1 MSNVLLCFERYK
13 EGRRVA
19 MRLQRFCIDM
29 VLERNGTV
37 RGAAAAFS
45 GATTEARSEPP
56 ERHVLNA
63 G

>member
-1 MSNVLLCFERYK
+1 
-13 EGRRVA
+13 